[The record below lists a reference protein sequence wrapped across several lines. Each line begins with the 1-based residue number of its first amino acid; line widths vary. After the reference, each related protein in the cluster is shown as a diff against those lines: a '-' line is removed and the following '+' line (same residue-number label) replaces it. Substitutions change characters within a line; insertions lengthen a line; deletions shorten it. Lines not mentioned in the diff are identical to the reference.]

1 MAKKKLP
8 KEVSL
13 VREYKVEKY
22 DTKENKNISYSQYS
36 IYSTC
41 PHQWYLSYPKKLAP
55 YTPSIH
61 TVFGTA
67 LHETAQNWLDVVYNE
82 SVKASNEIDLS
93 EYLLDRMKKTYKKE
107 RFNNANKDFTTPQEL
122 QEFHNDG
129 VAILEHLKKK
139 RSIYFSTK
147 STYLVGVEVPLVLP
161 LKPGLYFK
169 AYLDLVF
176 YNEALGKYLILDI
189 KTSTKGWSDY
199 EKKSDTKIS
208 QVLFYKEFFAKQFNT
223 DVDNI
228 DVEFF
233 IVRRKIY
240 EGGEFVPK
248 RVQQF
253 RPASGKIKRGQ
264 AMANLSKFVEEAF
277 TGTGEYVEKEYLKNA
292 SKNNCRFCPF
302 NKSPLC
308 NAAIL

>member
-13 VREYKVEKY
+13 VREYEVEKY

-67 LHETAQNWLDVVYNE
+67 LHETVQNWLDVLFNE
-82 SVKASNEIDLS
+82 SVKASNEIDLPA
-93 EYLLDRMKKTYKKE
+93 YLMDRLKKTYKKE
-107 RFNNANKDFTTPQEL
+107 RFSNGNNFTTPAQL

-129 VAILEHLKKK
+129 IAILDYLKKK
-139 RSIYFSTK
+139 RAIYFSTK
-147 STYLVGVEVPLVLP
+147 GTYLVGVEIPLIQK

-176 YNEALGKYLILDI
+176 FNEVTGKYLILDI

-208 QVLFYKEFFAKQFNT
+208 QILFYKEFFAQQFGT
-223 DVDNI
+223 DVDSIN
-228 DVEFF
+228 VEFF
-233 IVRRKIY
+233 IVRRKIF

-264 AMANLSKFVEEAF
+264 VMSGLNRFVEEAF
-277 TGTGEYVEKEYLKNA
+277 NNSGEYIEKDFTKNA

>member
-13 VREYKVEKY
+13 VREYEVEKY

-67 LHETAQNWLDVVYNE
+67 LHETVQNWLDVLFNE
-82 SVKASNEIDLS
+82 SVKASNEIDLPA
-93 EYLLDRMKKTYKKE
+93 YLMDRLKKTYKKE
-107 RFNNANKDFTTPQEL
+107 RFNNGHKDFTTPAQL

-129 VAILEHLKKK
+129 IAILDYLKKK
-139 RSIYFSTK
+139 RAIYFSTK
-147 STYLVGVEVPLVLP
+147 GTYLVGVEVPLIQK

-176 YNEALGKYLILDI
+176 FNEVTGKYLILDI

-199 EKKSDTKIS
+199 EKKSDTKIA
-208 QVLFYKEFFAKQFNT
+208 QVLFYKEFFSRQFST
-223 DVDNI
+223 DVDSIN
-228 DVEFF
+228 VEFF
-233 IVRRKIY
+233 IVRRKIF

-264 AMANLSKFVEEAF
+264 VMSGLNRFVEEAF
-277 TGTGEYVEKEYLKNA
+277 NDSGEYIEKDFTKKA
-292 SKNNCRFCPF
+292 
-302 NKSPLC
+302 
-308 NAAIL
+308 

>member
-1 MAKKKLP
+1 
-8 KEVSL
+8 
-13 VREYKVEKY
+13 
-22 DTKENKNISYSQYS
+22 
-36 IYSTC
+36 
-41 PHQWYLSYPKKLAP
+41 
-55 YTPSIH
+55 
-61 TVFGTA
+61 
-67 LHETAQNWLDVVYNE
+67 
-82 SVKASNEIDLS
+82 VKASNEIDLPA
-93 EYLLDRMKKTYKKE
+93 YLMDRLKKTYKKE
-107 RFNNANKDFTTPQEL
+107 RFSNGNKDFTTPAQL

-129 VAILEHLKKK
+129 IAILDYLKKK
-139 RSIYFSTK
+139 RAIYFSTK
-147 STYLVGVEVPLVLP
+147 GTYLVGVEIPLIQK

-176 YNEALGKYLILDI
+176 FNEVTGKYLILDI

-208 QVLFYKEFFAKQFNT
+208 QILFYKEFFAQQFGT
-223 DVDNI
+223 DVDSIN
-228 DVEFF
+228 VEFF
-233 IVRRKIY
+233 IVRRKIF

-264 AMANLSKFVEEAF
+264 VMSGLNRFVEEAF
-277 TGTGEYVEKEYLKNA
+277 NNSGQYIEKDFTKNA

>member
-13 VREYKVEKY
+13 VREYEVEKY

-67 LHETAQNWLDVVYNE
+67 LHETVQNWLDVLFNE
-82 SVKASNEIDLS
+82 SVKASNEIDLPA
-93 EYLLDRMKKTYKKE
+93 YLMDRLKKTYKKE
-107 RFNNANKDFTTPQEL
+107 RFSNGHKDFTTPTQL

-129 VAILEHLKKK
+129 IAILDYLKKK
-139 RSIYFSTK
+139 RAIYFSTK
-147 STYLVGVEVPLVLP
+147 GTYLVGVEVPLIQK

-176 YNEALGKYLILDI
+176 FNEVTGKYLILDI

-199 EKKSDTKIS
+199 EKKSDTKIA
-208 QVLFYKEFFAKQFNT
+208 QVLFYKEFFARQFST
-223 DVDNI
+223 DVDSIN
-228 DVEFF
+228 VEFF
-233 IVRRKIY
+233 IVRRKIF

-264 AMANLSKFVEEAF
+264 VMSGLNRFVEEAF
-277 TGTGEYVEKEYLKNA
+277 NNSGQYIEKDFTKNA